1 MTTTTVSNLV
11 LEQTIARLVFV
22 REQEKQM
29 VRERKAIEQQII
41 ALFGVEGID
50 SYQTNDDVRVNV
62 ENRPRRSFNV
72 DVLSAN
78 LPASVVASLLKQDV
92 DGTAFDAAV
101 SAGVVPARVAEDAT
115 EILLSTQVRV
125 YGEKG
130 VREA

>member
-1 MTTTTVSNLV
+1 MTTNTIPAIV
-11 LEQTIARLVFV
+11 LEQTVARLLFI

-41 ALFGVEGID
+41 ALFADEEID
-50 SYQTNDDVRVNV
+50 SFQTNDDVRVNV
-62 ENRPRRSFNV
+62 ESRPRRSFNV

-101 SAGVVPARVAEDAT
+101 SAGVVPAHVADDAT
-115 EILLSTQVRV
+115 EIAYSTQVRV

-130 VREA
+130 VREI

>member
-1 MTTTTVSNLV
+1 MTTTIANLA
-11 LEQTIARLVFV
+11 LEQTIARLLFV

-41 ALFGVEGID
+41 DLFDHEGID
-50 SYQTNDDVRVNV
+50 SFQTNDDVRVNV
-62 ENRPRRSFNV
+62 ESRSRRSFNI

-101 SAGVVPARVAEDAT
+101 SAGIVPARVASDAT
-115 EILLSTQVRV
+115 DVAFSTQVRV

-130 VREA
+130 VREV